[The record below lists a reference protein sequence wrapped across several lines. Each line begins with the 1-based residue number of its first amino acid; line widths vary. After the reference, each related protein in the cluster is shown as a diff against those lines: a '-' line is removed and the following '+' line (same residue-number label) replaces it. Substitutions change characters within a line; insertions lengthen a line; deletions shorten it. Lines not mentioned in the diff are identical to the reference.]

1 MSAKEAFAN
10 ELKEAGWGVQ
20 ANLEGKAGQHA
31 RHDTQPQAQ
40 QQHTATHEAGEARQQ
55 ATEAQHEHH
64 AAAHTDY
71 EAQRDA
77 HAAEAE
83 AAQEQSQQYEGPEY
97 GE

>member
-10 ELKEAGWGVQ
+10 ELKEAGRGVQ
-20 ANLEGKAGQHA
+20 ANLEGKAGQHTRQDA
-31 RHDTQPQAQ
+31 QPQQ
-40 QQHTATHEAGEARQQ
+40 QQHSATQEAGEARQQ
-55 ATEAQHEHH
+55 AAEAQQEHH

-77 HAAEAE
+77 QAAEAE

-97 GE
+97 GD